1 MKEKTFL
8 KKMAFAS
15 ADILGGG
22 SFNIINFLYTGF
34 LVLAVGLQAYW
45 AGVIILVAKIF
56 DAVIDPIIGYIS
68 DKTKSRWGK
77 RRVYLIFVSPLLIV
91 SLYLLFF
98 PFNFPNEIL
107 RGIAC
112 LASYLLF
119 STVQSTIM
127 VPYYSLGS
135 EISRDYQE
143 RASYNSVRLGFSIFA
158 SILCV
163 ALPGMIINAFEDQA
177 IGYQV
182 MSLTFGAIFALSSL
196 ITGLFAKEEIVTE
209 PTKAKF
215 NIKDLLK
222 PLKLKSYRQYLYLFL
237 VVQMCMAIMSGLFF
251 FYIDFYITKTQT
263 FNGEATSVG
272 LIAAALMFSMQIV
285 ALPFYLKII
294 EKFGKTFAYRL
305 GTFIWIVVAL
315 SLLFIPQ
322 DLNQVWIIYAAA
334 ALMGFGISGPGLV
347 PHTMFGDV
355 VDAGQLVFGERLDGQ
370 MGGFTNFVNQI
381 SQALGLAVAMFILGS
396 AGFVESD
403 LLNPPLNPSQPD
415 SALLAIKLIMAL
427 APLILMTIG
436 VIVSSRYKIDKKMQ
450 SNIKLALENNDKSE
464 DIIKVL

>member
-1 MKEKTFL
+1 MKEKTFG
-8 KKMAFAS
+8 KKIAFAT

-34 LVLAVGLQAYW
+34 LVLAVGLSAYW
-45 AGVIILVAKIF
+45 AGVIILVARLW
-56 DAVIDPIIGYIS
+56 DAVIDPIMGYIS

-98 PFNFPNEIL
+98 PYNFPNEML
-107 RGIAC
+107 RVIAC

-119 STVQSTIM
+119 STVQSAIM

-135 EISRDYQE
+135 EISSDYHE

-163 ALPGMIINAFEDQA
+163 AVPGMIINAFGDQA

-182 MSLTFGAIFALSSL
+182 MSLTFGVIFAVSSL

-215 NIKDLLK
+215 NVKDLLK
-222 PLKLKSYRQYLYLFL
+222 PLKLKTYRQYLYLFL

-263 FNGEATSVG
+263 YNGESSMVG
-272 LIAAALMFSMQIV
+272 LIAAALMFGMQIV
-285 ALPFYLKII
+285 ALPFYLKTI
-294 EKFGKTFAYRL
+294 EKYGKTFTYRL

-315 SLLFIPQ
+315 SILVIPP
-322 DLNQVWIIYAAA
+322 DLGQVWIIYVIA
-334 ALMGFGISGPGLV
+334 ALMGFGISGPGLI

-355 VDAGQLVFGERLDGQ
+355 VDAGQLVFKERLDGQ
-370 MGGFTNFVNQI
+370 MGGFTNFINQI
-381 SQALGLAVAMFILGS
+381 SQALGLAVAMFIIGS
-396 AGFVESD
+396 AGFVEND
-403 LLNPPLNPSQPD
+403 LANPPLNPSQPE

-436 VIVSSRYKIDKKMQ
+436 IIVSHRYKIDAKMQ
-450 SNIKLALENNDKSE
+450 GEIKLAIVTNENVESLVKA
-464 DIIKVL
+464 L

>member
-1 MKEKTFL
+1 MKERTFL

-34 LVLAVGLQAYW
+34 LVLAVGLSAYW
-45 AGVIILVAKIF
+45 AGIIILAARVF
-56 DAVIDPIIGYIS
+56 DAIIDPIIGYIS

-91 SLYLLFF
+91 SLYLLFY
-98 PFNFPNEIL
+98 PYNFPNETL
-107 RGIAC
+107 RVVAC

-119 STVQSTIM
+119 SIIQSSIM

-135 EISRDYQE
+135 EISSDYQQ

-163 ALPGMIINAFEDQA
+163 ALPGMIISAFDDQA

-182 MSLTFGAIFALSSL
+182 MSLTFGLLFALSSL
-196 ITGLFAKEEIVTE
+196 ITGLFVKEEIVTE
-209 PTKAKF
+209 PTKTKF

-222 PLKLKSYRQYLYLFL
+222 PLKLKSYRQYLSLFL

-263 FNGEATSVG
+263 FNGESTSVG

-285 ALPFYLKII
+285 ALPFYLKTI
-294 EKFGKTFAYRL
+294 EKYGKTFTYRL
-305 GTFIWIVVAL
+305 GTFIWIGVAL
-315 SLLFIPQ
+315 TILIIPP
-322 DLNQVWIIYAAA
+322 DLNQIWIIYVVA
-334 ALMGFGISGPGLV
+334 ALMGFGISGPGLI

-355 VDAGQLVFGERLDGQ
+355 VDAGQLVFKERLDGQ
-370 MGGFTNFVNQI
+370 MGGFTNFINQI
-381 SQALGLAVAMFILGS
+381 SQAIGLAIAMFILGL
-396 AGFVESD
+396 AGFVEND
-403 LLNPPLNPSQPD
+403 LLNPPLNPSQPE
-415 SALLAIKLIMAL
+415 SALMAIRLIMAL
-427 APLILMTIG
+427 APLILMSIG
-436 VIVSSRYKIDKKMQ
+436 VLITYHYKIDKKMQ
-450 SNIKLALENNDKSE
+450 GDIKLAIANNIGPE
-464 DIIKVL
+464 DIIRAL